1 MMGMDKQESRS
12 KIQSLYAE
20 LKKEIEGRYTTTGV
34 FLPPSAGSYYMKAKA
49 LVDEAINLSK
59 IDDGLAI
66 EHVLHTFDKEVS
78 DVRDYEVKG
87 KSAKKRQEEL
97 ERRMRKATRQ
107 LFIDLCPFVTDN

>member
-1 MMGMDKQESRS
+1 MIGMDKQESRS

-66 EHVLHTFDKEVS
+66 EHILHTFDKEVS
-78 DVRDYEVKG
+78 YVRDYDGKG
-87 KSAKKRQEEL
+87 KSAKKRQEEKESL
-97 ERRMRKATRQ
+97 MRKATRQ
-107 LFIDLCPFVTDN
+107 LFVDLSPLIND

>member
-1 MMGMDKQESRS
+1 MGTQES
-12 KIQSLYAE
+12 KEKLQALFDD
-20 LKKEIEGRYTTTGV
+20 LKKEVDGTITSTGV

-78 DVRDYEVKG
+78 DVRDYEGKG
-87 KSAKKRQEEL
+87 KSAKKRKEETESL
-97 ERRMRKATRQ
+97 MRKATRQ
-107 LFIDLCPFVTDN
+107 LFVDLSPLIND

>member
-1 MMGMDKQESRS
+1 MEQQES
-12 KIQSLYAE
+12 KIKLQTLYDE
-20 LKKEIEGRYTTTGV
+20 LKKEIEGKYTSTGG
-34 FLPPSAGSYYMKAKA
+34 FIAPSAYSYYVKAKA

-78 DVRDYEVKG
+78 DVRDYEGKG

-97 ERRMRKATRQ
+97 ERRMRKATHQ

>member
-1 MMGMDKQESRS
+1 MMDTQDHKEKLQA
-12 KIQSLYAE
+12 LYDE
-20 LKKEIEGRYTTTGV
+20 LKKEVDGTITSTGV
-34 FLPPSAGSYYMKAKA
+34 FLPPSARSYYMKAKA

-59 IDDGLAI
+59 IDDGMAI
-66 EHVLHTFDKEVS
+66 EHILHTFDKEVS
-78 DVRDYEVKG
+78 YVRDYDGKG

>member
-1 MMGMDKQESRS
+1 MEQEESRA
-12 KIQSLYAE
+12 KLQTLYDE
-20 LKKEIEGRYTTTGV
+20 LKKEIEGKYTSTGGFIV
-34 FLPPSAGSYYMKAKA
+34 PSANSYYVKAKA
-49 LVDEAINLSK
+49 LVDETINISK

-97 ERRMRKATRQ
+97 ERRMRKATHQ
-107 LFIDLCPFVTDN
+107 LFVDLSPLIND